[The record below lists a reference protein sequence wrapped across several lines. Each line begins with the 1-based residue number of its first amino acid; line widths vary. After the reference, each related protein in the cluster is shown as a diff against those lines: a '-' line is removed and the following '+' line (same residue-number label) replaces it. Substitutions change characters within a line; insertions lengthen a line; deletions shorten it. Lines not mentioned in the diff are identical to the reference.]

1 VQQRVLV
8 TVDGRVQGVGFRWW
22 AMSQAREL
30 GLVGHAE
37 NLADGRVEVCAQGE
51 EEKVVTM
58 VRRLIEQPTTTA
70 RPGMV
75 TGQSIVW
82 QAPDPALR
90 RFGWA

>member
-8 TVDGRVQGVGFRWW
+8 TVEGRVQGVGFRWW

-30 GLVGHAE
+30 GLVGYAE
-37 NLADGRVEVCAQGE
+37 NLVDGRVEVCAQGE

-58 VRRLIEQPTTTA
+58 VRRLIEQPTTTS

-75 TGQSIVW
+75 SHQTITWHQ
-82 QAPDPALR
+82 PDPRLT
-90 RFGWA
+90 RFGWS